1 MLGHSMLILCDSCG
15 NAIPD
20 QAAKEV
26 LYQVDKLRYRL
37 ELCTGC
43 LAGEIKRHNGHRSV
57 PGFRKRAAIVFTID
71 SAERLPRP
79 MESVNT

>member
-26 LYQVDKLRYRL
+26 IYQIGKFRYRL
-37 ELCTGC
+37 ELCTTC
-43 LAGEIKRHNGHRSV
+43 LSAEIKRHDGHRGV
-57 PGFRKRAAIVFTID
+57 PGFRKRAAIVFTVGSTD
-71 SAERLPRP
+71 ALPGRVAVP
-79 MESVNT
+79 